1 MVSERK
7 EGGGEKEQRIGIRS
21 EESERE
27 GKREREEKMKR
38 RGEETREKR
47 GEEAGLGSQDGGQE
61 NEIISS

>member
-1 MVSERK
+1 MVLERK

-38 RGEETREKR
+38 RGKETMEKR
-47 GEEAGLGSQDGGQE
+47 GDD
-61 NEIISS
+61 